1 MTTTLDLL
9 NRHIRSAEDLA
20 SVVRTMKTL
29 AAVSI
34 RQYEEAVESLRDYR
48 RNVEDGLRMLLWE
61 SSMADSSNDEIGHTE
76 SDRELAVVF
85 GSDQGMCGQFNQQIV
100 TYVAD
105 HFSQLKSSD
114 GIEGLSNAQVT
125 PAIIAVGHR
134 CAGLLEEAG
143 FDVQTTLPG
152 AGSAAAVTECV
163 QDLLNEIDRLR
174 RSNRAGRV
182 VLYFSLRTTA
192 TTTEPHRTGVLP
204 VDLRKFAGH
213 WNSLRQSRSLPLHTV
228 PRSELLSSLLREYL
242 FVSLFRACT
251 ESLSSENAARIQSMQ
266 TAERNITERLAEL
279 RSEFHQSR
287 QTSIT
292 EELLDIVSG
301 FEVLKR
307 RQSHSV
313 EAS

>member
-61 SSMADSSNDEIGHTE
+61 SSMADSLDHEFGRKE
-76 SDRELAVVF
+76 SDQELAVVF
-85 GSDQGMCGQFNQQIV
+85 GSDQGMCGQFNQQVV
-100 TYVAD
+100 TFAAE
-105 HFSQLKSSD
+105 HFSPANSHEK
-114 GIEGLSNAQVT
+114 IEGSTSTHLP

-143 FDVQTTLPG
+143 FDVQSTLSG
-152 AGSAAAVTECV
+152 AGSASAVTECV
-163 QDLLNEIDRLR
+163 RELLNEIDRLR
-174 RSNRAGRV
+174 HSSSASRV
-182 VLYFSLRTTA
+182 ALYFSLRTTA
-192 TTTEPHRTGVLP
+192 TTTKPHRTGVLP
-204 VDLRKFAGH
+204 IDLRKFAGH
-213 WNSLRQSRSLPLHTV
+213 WKSHRQSRTLPLHTV
-228 PRSELLSSLLREYL
+228 PRAELLSSLLREYL
-242 FVSLFRACT
+242 FVSLFRACA

-266 TAERNITERLAEL
+266 TAERNITERLSEL

-292 EELLDIVSG
+292 EELLDVVSG
-301 FEVLKR
+301 FEVLNR
-307 RQSHSV
+307 RKPQSVVTS
-313 EAS
+313 